1 MVQGKTFQTQAES
14 SIITTVRLNL
24 SLSQKGLILVV
35 GLLLLETVFVGTLA
49 QMLNQAEREA
59 AVESHSKEI
68 VGHTNKIFQL
78 AYDAGTAAAN
88 YQTANGGAAAAQRFH
103 TDVAQLPA
111 EVAALRDLVHYDPHD
126 LQTVQRID
134 HNLAK
139 LTKIVA
145 LLMDTAEGGA
155 VEQAAALAQ
164 ESKDVYT
171 QVKQALFDD
180 LNQMMHD
187 QEKIIAES
195 PAAQSR
201 SRHNQQKA
209 LVVGFIFNIC
219 AAIAFAL
226 FFLRGITDRID
237 ILSKNTD
244 RLARNA
250 PLSPRMAGGDE
261 IARLDHVFHDMA
273 DALAEAARLK
283 QEFVA
288 MVSHDLRTP
297 LTSINGF
304 LVLLEHGVYGEL
316 PAKAVDGTNMAI
328 RSINRL
334 ILLINDLLDMEKME
348 AGKLEMTFKQTAL
361 EPIIQRTMESLKNFA
376 EQHEVA
382 LLNASPSNLEVFADA
397 DRLVQVGVN
406 LVSNAIKFSPK
417 GGTVTISAEPIT
429 DFIVVRVKDQG
440 PGIPPQYVDAI
451 FERFRQ
457 LPASEGANKG
467 GTGLG
472 LAICK
477 AIVEQHGGKIGVDT
491 EESKGST
498 FWFLVPMR
506 EKAK

>member
-1 MVQGKTFQTQAES
+1 M
-14 SIITTVRLNL
+14 RLNL

-35 GLLLLETVFVGTLA
+35 GLLLLETLFVGTLA
-49 QMLNQAEREA
+49 QMLNQAEHA
-59 AVESHSKEI
+59 AEVENHSKEI

-78 AYDAGTAAAN
+78 AYDAGTAASN
-88 YQTANGGAAAAQRFH
+88 YQTENGGPAAAQRFH
-103 TDVAQLPA
+103 QDIGQLPA
-111 EVAALRDLVHYDPHD
+111 EVVALRELVKNDRHD
-126 LQTVQRID
+126 LETVQRID
-134 HNLAK
+134 RNLAK
-139 LTKIVA
+139 LTKIVS
-145 LLMDTAEGGA
+145 LLIDTAESGA
-155 VEQAAALAQ
+155 VEQAAMLAA
-164 ESKDVYT
+164 ESKPAFL

-187 QEKIIAES
+187 QEKIIAQS
-195 PAAQSR
+195 PAAQAR
-201 SRHNQQKA
+201 SRHNQQKV
-209 LVVGFIFNIC
+209 LTVGFVFNIC

-237 ILSKNTD
+237 ILIKNTD
-244 RLARNA
+244 RLAKSA
-250 PLSPRMAGGDE
+250 PLIPRLTGGDE
-261 IARLDHVFHDMA
+261 IAKLDHVFHDMA

-283 QEFVA
+283 QEFVQ

-297 LTSINGF
+297 LTSIQGF
-304 LVLLEHGVYGEL
+304 LELLHQGAYGEL
-316 PAKAVDGTNMAI
+316 PTKASQRTDIAM

-348 AGKLEMTFKQTAL
+348 AGKLEMTFQQTAL
-361 EPIIQRTMESLKNFA
+361 DPVVQRTIEAVKNFA
-376 EQHEVA
+376 EQHEVDLRNEA
-382 LLNASPSNLEVFADA
+382 PVDLEVFADG

-417 GGTVTISAEPIT
+417 SGVVTISAEPMA
-429 DFIVVRVKDQG
+429 DFVIVRVSDQG

-457 LPASEGANKG
+457 LPANEGEKKG

-491 EESKGST
+491 TEGKGST

-506 EKAK
+506 EPAK